1 MTTDRFT
8 TVLLGLKDLQA
19 KLAAEFSKETLG
31 EYVALVTTLDN
42 KLLGEDGLTLEI
54 TKLLL
59 ELLPPQK
66 AHHIFLLALFGAKHS
81 MGGEALSEML
91 DLFDAPDFDV
101 YHATLA
107 HMTAMFKVA
116 GNNEVVL
123 DWMLRNRSEGEGCD
137 KVLKEMVF
145 KCIPLCKRN
154 KPVTDSLVE
163 AINITH
169 PDLKGFESVYD
180 FFRHSPAILSTSSIL
195 LRNPQMLL
203 RDAMLIRKKESSGST
218 DLQCSDFYK
227 PRYDI
232 TPELVTPILLDPA
245 TEWAVLD
252 IMTIASFKPIRFVGM
267 ACSEKP
273 SGAESALWA
282 FSRMGASRIHAL
294 AELEITVLARCFQHH
309 AVFVD
314 VCHKVLEGR
323 LDEKV
328 AGKLL
333 CNMIE
338 AAMLLRNSRKLN
350 EYPRE
355 YEDVVKQ
362 VLDPMVTPGHFQ
374 AIKGM
379 RYDLYFSVNDQAV
392 MMEELA
398 PSFWAEFST
407 FRGWRSSRVRETFF
421 ASDLGL

>member
-8 TVLLGLKDLQA
+8 QTLQGLKGLQE
-19 KLAAEFSKETLG
+19 KLAKEFSKDTLG
-31 EYVALVTTLDN
+31 EYVALEATLNN
-42 KLLGEDGLTLEI
+42 KLLGNDGLTLEI

-59 ELLPPQK
+59 ELLPSQK

-81 MGGEALSEML
+81 MDGDALSEML
-91 DLFDAPDFDV
+91 DLFGAPDFDV
-101 YHATLA
+101 YHASLA
-107 HMTAMFKVA
+107 HMTAMFRVA

-123 DWMLRNRSEGEGCD
+123 GWMLCNRSEGEGYN
-137 KVLKEMVF
+137 KVLREMVF

-154 KPVTDSLVE
+154 KPIGDSLVE
-163 AINITH
+163 AIDITH
-169 PDLKGFESVYD
+169 PDLKGFEAVYD
-180 FFRHSPAILSTSSIL
+180 FFRHSPAILSSPSLL
-195 LRNPQMLL
+195 LRSPQALL
-203 RDAMLIRKKESSGST
+203 RDALLIRKKESFG
-218 DLQCSDFYK
+218 DAGLQSSDFFK
-227 PRYDI
+227 PGYDI
-232 TPELVTPILLDPA
+232 TPDLVNPILSDPV
-245 TEWAVLD
+245 TQWAVLD
-252 IMTIASFKPIRFVGM
+252 IMTIASFKPIRFVSM
-267 ACSEKP
+267 SCSEKP

-282 FSRMGASRIHAL
+282 FSRMGASRIHAI
-294 AELEITVLARCFQHH
+294 AELDITVLARCFQHH

-323 LDEKV
+323 LGEKV

-338 AAMLLRNSRKLN
+338 ATMLLRNTRKLN

-362 VLDPMVTPGHFQ
+362 VLDPLVTPGHFQ

-379 RYDLYFSVNDQAV
+379 RYDLYFAVNDQAA
-392 MMEELA
+392 MMEESA
-398 PSFWAEFST
+398 PSFWVEFST